1 MNKDYYKNYKSL
13 RKKLGIDE
21 WLDLCKEDKIL
32 NGGYVSFGQYM
43 YILEQQ
49 LEEKEEQLIIMSEAF
64 DELKHQK
71 QDYTQINILEMK
83 LEEKNKI
90 INEAI
95 GLINHMI
102 KELDKR
108 DMLHPAET
116 ELLEILERR

>member
-1 MNKDYYKNYKSL
+1 MNKDYYKDYKSL

-32 NGGYVSFGQYM
+32 NGGYVSFGQYI

-49 LEEKEEQLIIMSEAF
+49 LEEKS
-64 DELKHQK
+64 
-71 QDYTQINILEMK
+71 
-83 LEEKNKI
+83 KI

-95 GLINHMI
+95 GLINHII

-116 ELLEILERR
+116 ELLKILERSNYVKN